1 MLIDNNFILQFGLPI
16 SDEIATEKIERAIFT
31 AENIIIKPRLGW
43 KLYAD
48 ITENPTQYE
57 TVLNGGLLLEGD
69 KHLYVAGLKAA
80 EAHLSFSILLGE
92 NLNSTTFGTVL
103 KNDEY
108 SSHADEDRLRR
119 AIMTHNEI
127 GLEYLKEITDYYK
140 IHNTDKHLPNV
151 GEELI

>member
-43 KLYAD
+43 KLFAD
-48 ITENPTQYE
+48 LVENPTQYE

-69 KHLYVAGLKAA
+69 KRIYVAGLKAA
-80 EAHLSFSILLGE
+80 EAHLAFSVLLGD
-92 NLNSTTFGTVL
+92 NVNSTVFGSVL
-103 KNDEY
+103 KTDDY
-108 SSHADEDRLRR
+108 STHAGEDRIRR
-119 AIMTHNEI
+119 VAMTHNEI
-127 GLEYLKEITDYYK
+127 GLEYLNEITEYYH
-140 IHNTDKHLPNV
+140 IPNTDKHLPNV